1 MKQMEALDFLHQKSN
16 HFYKKMLVCVLG
28 LSVAGTAIS
37 AEIMPENPDNNAAI
51 AQQQGRL
58 VKGVVT
64 NKDGETIPGVSV
76 LVKGTTTGIMTDVNG
91 EFSLNVPTGTSV
103 LQFSFIGMQSREIDI
118 PKSKDMKVVLDD
130 DMVALDEVVAIGYGS
145 VSKKDLT
152 GSVVNLS
159 EKTFNKGV
167 VTSAEQLIA
176 GQVAGLVVT
185 KAGGDPTEGASMR
198 LRGTTSLLGGN
209 APLVVIDG
217 VPGAS
222 MNIVSPQDIES
233 VSVLKDASAAAIY
246 GARSANGV
254 IIITTKKGKEGHA
267 AISYDGYFGIE
278 NIANNLDM
286 LSADQWRQY
295 VKDNNVNAQD
305 YGGNTEWHK
314 EIFRT
319 GYSQNHNLS
328 LTGGSKETKYR
339 ASVNFLDQKG
349 IVLNNDL
356 QRLNASFSLEQ
367 SALDNKL
374 TVRLNANTTLE
385 QWNDI
390 ADKSVYTYSYNLNPT
405 IPVYD
410 EKGEYK
416 EVLGLAYYNPVAVLN
431 QLTSNKKRNFFQ
443 GRLQA
448 DYKILPSLTA
458 SVNGSTS
465 RNNYLY
471 GYYAPKASKPGEA
484 QKGLAKRSTS
494 EANSNLVEANLTF
507 DKTFGKHKV
516 NAIVGYSYQD
526 FINES
531 FSAQNRDF
539 ATDLFNYNN
548 LGAGNKLQPDDIM
561 SNKESNRLISVYGRA
576 TYSFNSKCTATATVR
591 RDGSS
596 RFGENNR
603 WGIFPSGSVAWRM
616 SEEAFMDN
624 LTFIDDLKLRVSY
637 GITGNQEIPNY
648 RTMALYGT
656 AGYYYSNGEFFT
668 QYAPSQNPNP
678 DLKWEQTAQ
687 LNVGLDYYLWGGK
700 LRGSIEYY
708 NKQTSNLLYDYP
720 VPSPPYQFGSMIA
733 NVGEV
738 SNKGVEI
745 VIESTPIQRKDF
757 KWDISFNFSK
767 NINMVESLSNDE
779 FKRDVVYTGERSIT
793 GLQETSQI
801 LKAGLPLGTFY
812 GAKYIGQDEKGIF
825 QYDDTSGDGNFVY
838 ADDRTNIGCAQPD
851 FTINL
856 TNSFE
861 YKNFFMSFLLRGVF
875 GNDVLNGSALYLND
889 VSRLPGN
896 NILDSGLDIA
906 KQKLVYSSYYIE
918 DGSFVRLDNL
928 QFGYN
933 FNLGQK
939 SKVKKLRVYVTGNN
953 LFVITKYSGID
964 PEVPQDGVVFG
975 IDARNYYPKT
985 RSFTAG
991 VNISF

>member
-1 MKQMEALDFLHQKSN
+1 MITLNFLQQKSDC
-16 HFYKKMLVCVLG
+16 FYKKMWLCLLG
-28 LSVAGTAIS
+28 LSVIGSSVS
-37 AEIMPENPDNNAAI
+37 ATVAPENPENGGI
-51 AQQQGRL
+51 EQQQDRT
-58 VKGVVT
+58 VKGVVV
-64 NKDGETIPGVSV
+64 NKNGETLPGVSV
-76 LVKGTTTGIMTDVNG
+76 LVKGTQIGVTTDTDG
-91 EFSLNVPTGTSV
+91 RFTLKVPAGSK
-103 LQFSFIGMQSREIDI
+103 LIQFSFIGMQTREM
-118 PKSKDMKVVLDD
+118 PVSSKSAMRVVLDD

-159 EKTFNKGV
+159 DKTFNKGV

-185 KAGGDPTEGASMR
+185 KAGGDPTEGSTMR

-233 VSVLKDASAAAIY
+233 ISVLKDASAAAIY

-254 IIITTKKGKEGHA
+254 IIITTKKGKEGRA
-267 AISYDGYFGIE
+267 TVSYDGYFGVE
-278 NIANNLDM
+278 KIANNLDM

-295 VKDNNVNAQD
+295 VKENNLDAVD
-305 YGGNTEWHK
+305 YGGNTAWHK

-328 LTGGSKETKYR
+328 LTGGSKETHYR

-349 IVLNNDL
+349 IVLKNDL
-356 QRLNASFSLEQ
+356 QRINASFSLEQ
-367 SALDNKL
+367 SALDDKL
-374 TVRLNANTTLE
+374 MIRLNANTTLE
-385 QWNDI
+385 KWHDVPDQT
-390 ADKSVYTYSYNLNPT
+390 VYTYSYNLNPT
-405 IPVYD
+405 IPIYNED
-410 EKGEYK
+410 GSYK
-416 EVLGLAYYNPVAVLN
+416 EVLGHAYYNPIAVLN
-431 QLTSNKKRNFFQ
+431 QLTSEKKRNYFQ

-458 SVNGSTS
+458 SINGSLS
-465 RNNYLY
+465 RNNYLD
-471 GYYAPKASKPGEA
+471 GFYAPRASKPGEA
-484 QKGLAKRSTS
+484 EKGRAKRSTT
-494 EANSNLVEANLTF
+494 ENTSNLLEANLTY
-507 DKTFGKHKV
+507 DKTFGVHKV

-526 FINES
+526 FSAES
-531 FSAQNRDF
+531 FSAQNRNF
-539 ATDLFNYNN
+539 ATDLFSYNN
-548 LGAGNKLQPDDIM
+548 LGAGNKLQPDDVK
-561 SNKESNRLISVYGRA
+561 SNKESNRLISFYGRA
-576 TYSFNSKCTATATVR
+576 TYSFNNKYTATATVR

-596 RFGENNR
+596 RFGKNNR
-603 WGIFPSGSVAWRM
+603 WGIFPSGSLAWRM
-616 SEEAFMDN
+616 SEEDFMKDIS
-624 LTFIDDLKLRVSY
+624 FIDDLKLRVSY
-637 GITGNQEIPNY
+637 GITGNQDIPNY
-648 RTMALYGT
+648 RTMSLYGT
-656 AGYYYSNGEFFT
+656 SGYYYSNGEFFT

-687 LNVGLDYYLWGGK
+687 LNVGLDYYLLGGK

-720 VPSPPYQFGSMIA
+720 VPSPPYQFSSMIA
-733 NVGEV
+733 NVGKV
-738 SNKGVEI
+738 SNKGIEI
-745 VIESTPIQRKDF
+745 VIESTPIRNKNF
-757 KWDISFNFSK
+757 SWDLSFNFSK
-767 NINMVESLSNDE
+767 NKNMVESLSNEEFQRDE
-779 FKRDVVYTGERSIT
+779 VYTGAASIS

-801 LKAGLPLGTFY
+801 LKAGYPLGTFY
-812 GAKYIGQDEKGIF
+812 GAKYIGQDENGIF
-825 QYDDTSGDGNFVY
+825 QYEDVSKDGQFVY
-838 ADDRTNIGCAQPD
+838 ADDRTDIGCAQPD

-861 YKNFFMSFLLRGVF
+861 YKNFTLSFLLRGVF

-889 VSRLPGN
+889 ISRMPGN
-896 NILDSGLDIA
+896 NVLTSALGIA

-928 QFGYN
+928 QVGYN
-933 FNLGQK
+933 FKLGENA
-939 SKVKKLRVYVTGNN
+939 KVKKLRVYLTGNN
-953 LFVITKYSGID
+953 LFVITKYKGID
-964 PEVPQDGVVFG
+964 PEVSQDGIVFG
-975 IDARNYYPKT
+975 IDAQKYYPKT

>member
-1 MKQMEALDFLHQKSN
+1 MITLNFLQQKSDC
-16 HFYKKMLVCVLG
+16 FYKKMWLCLLG
-28 LSVAGTAIS
+28 LSVIGSSVS
-37 AEIMPENPDNNAAI
+37 ATVAPQNPENGGI
-51 AQQQGRL
+51 EQQQDRT
-58 VKGVVT
+58 VQGVVV
-64 NKDGETIPGVSV
+64 NKNGETLPGVSV
-76 LVKGTTTGIMTDVNG
+76 LVKGTQIGVTTDMDGRFT
-91 EFSLNVPTGTSV
+91 LKVPAGSK
-103 LQFSFIGMQSREIDI
+103 LIQFSFIGMQTREI
-118 PKSKDMKVVLDD
+118 PVSSKSAMRVVLDD

-159 EKTFNKGV
+159 DKTFNKGV

-185 KAGGDPTEGASMR
+185 KSGGDPTEGSTMR

-233 VSVLKDASAAAIY
+233 ISVLKDASAAAIY

-254 IIITTKKGKEGHA
+254 IIITTKKGKEGRA
-267 AISYDGYFGIE
+267 TVSYDGYFGVE
-278 NIANNLDM
+278 KIANNLDM

-295 VKDNNVNAQD
+295 VKENNLDAVD
-305 YGGNTEWHK
+305 YGGNTAWHK

-328 LTGGSKETKYR
+328 LTGGSKETHYR

-349 IVLNNDL
+349 IVLKNDL
-356 QRLNASFSLEQ
+356 QRINASFSLEQ
-367 SALDNKL
+367 SALDDKL
-374 TVRLNANTTLE
+374 MIRLNANTTLE
-385 QWNDI
+385 KWHDVPDQT
-390 ADKSVYTYSYNLNPT
+390 VYTYSYNLNPT
-405 IPVYD
+405 IPIYNED
-410 EKGEYK
+410 GSYK
-416 EVLGLAYYNPVAVLN
+416 EVLGHAYYNPIAVLN
-431 QLTSNKKRNFFQ
+431 QLTSEKKRNYFQ

-458 SVNGSTS
+458 SINGSLS
-465 RNNYLY
+465 RNNYLD
-471 GYYAPKASKPGEA
+471 GFYAPRASKPGEA
-484 QKGLAKRSTS
+484 EKGRAKRSTS
-494 EANSNLVEANLTF
+494 ENTSNLLEANLTY
-507 DKTFGKHKV
+507 DKIFGLHKV

-526 FINES
+526 FSAES
-531 FSAQNRDF
+531 FSAQNRNF
-539 ATDLFNYNN
+539 ATDLFSYNN
-548 LGAGNKLQPDDIM
+548 LGAGNKLQPDDVK
-561 SNKESNRLISVYGRA
+561 SNKESNRLISFYGRA
-576 TYSFNSKCTATATVR
+576 TYSFNNKYTATATVR

-596 RFGENNR
+596 RFGKNNR
-603 WGIFPSGSVAWRM
+603 WGIFPSGSLAWRM
-616 SEEAFMDN
+616 SEEDFMKDIS
-624 LTFIDDLKLRVSY
+624 FIDDLKLRVSY
-637 GITGNQEIPNY
+637 GITGNQDIPNY
-648 RTMALYGT
+648 RTMSLYGT
-656 AGYYYSNGEFFT
+656 YGYYYSNGEFFT

-687 LNVGLDYYLWGGK
+687 LNVGLDYYLLGGK

-720 VPSPPYQFGSMIA
+720 VPSPPYQFSSMIA
-733 NVGEV
+733 NVGKV
-738 SNKGVEI
+738 SNKGIEI
-745 VIESTPIQRKDF
+745 VIESTPIRNKNF
-757 KWDISFNFSK
+757 SWDLSFNFSK
-767 NINMVESLSNDE
+767 NKNMVESLSNEEFQRDE
-779 FKRDVVYTGERSIT
+779 VYTGAASIS

-801 LKAGLPLGTFY
+801 LKAGYPLGTFY
-812 GAKYIGQDEKGIF
+812 GAKYIGQDENGIF
-825 QYDDTSGDGNFVY
+825 QYEDVSKDGQFVY
-838 ADDRTNIGCAQPD
+838 ADDRTDIGCAQPD

-861 YKNFFMSFLLRGVF
+861 YKNFTLSFLLRGVF

-889 VSRLPGN
+889 ISRMPGN
-896 NILDSGLDIA
+896 NVLTSALGIA

-928 QFGYN
+928 QVGYN
-933 FNLGQK
+933 FKLGENA
-939 SKVKKLRVYVTGNN
+939 KVKKLRVYLTGNN
-953 LFVITKYSGID
+953 LFVITKYKGID
-964 PEVPQDGVVFG
+964 PEVSQDGIVFG
-975 IDARNYYPKT
+975 IDAQKYYPKT

>member
-1 MKQMEALDFLHQKSN
+1 MKQIVTLNFLPQKSN
-16 HFYKKMLVCVLG
+16 HFYKKMFVCMLGFSVISTSVL
-28 LSVAGTAIS
+28 
-37 AEIMPENPDNNAAI
+37 AEKIPEYPDNNMEI
-51 AQQQGRL
+51 QQQSRV
-58 VKGVVT
+58 VKGVVVSK
-64 NKDGETIPGVSV
+64 NGETLPGVSI
-76 LVKGTTTGIMTDVNG
+76 LLKGTNIGIVTDANG
-91 EFSLNVPTGTSV
+91 EFSLNIPSESKT
-103 LQFSFIGMQSREIDI
+103 LQFSFIGMQTREMNI
-118 PKSKDMKVVLDD
+118 PRNNVMKVVLED

-152 GSVVNLS
+152 GSVVNIS
-159 EKTFNKGV
+159 NKTFNKGV

-176 GQVAGLVVT
+176 GKVAGLVVT
-185 KAGGDPTEGASMR
+185 KAGGDPTEGSTMR

-267 AISYDGYFGIE
+267 SISYDGYFGIE

-286 LSADQWRQY
+286 LSADQWRKY
-295 VKDNNVNAQD
+295 VADNKLDAVD
-305 YGGNTEWHK
+305 YGGNTAWHK

-328 LTGGSKETKYR
+328 LTGGSKDTKYR
-339 ASVNFLDQKG
+339 ASVNFLDQNG

-356 QRLNASFSLEQ
+356 QRMNASFSLEQ

-374 TVRLNANTTLE
+374 TVRMNANTTLE
-385 QWNDI
+385 KWNDI
-390 ADKSVYTYSYNLNPT
+390 ADKTVYTYSYNLNPT
-405 IPVYD
+405 IPIYD
-410 EKGEYK
+410 KEGDYM
-416 EVLGLAYYNPVAVLN
+416 EVLGHAYYNPVAVLN
-431 QLTSNKKRNFFQ
+431 QLTSDKKRNFFQ

-448 DYKILPSLTA
+448 DYKIIPSLTA
-458 SVNGSTS
+458 SVNGSIS
-465 RNNYLY
+465 RNNFLY

-494 EANSNLVEANLTF
+494 GEDSRLLEANLTY
-507 DKTFGKHKV
+507 DHIFGLHKV

-526 FINES
+526 FTNES
-531 FSAQNRDF
+531 FSAQNRNF
-539 ATDLFNYNN
+539 ATDLFSYNN
-548 LGAGNKLQPDDIM
+548 LGAGNKLQPDDIA
-561 SNKESNRLISVYGRA
+561 SNKESNRLISFYGRA
-576 TYSFNSKCTATATVR
+576 TYSFNNKYTATATVR

-596 RFGENNR
+596 RFGTNNR
-603 WGIFPSGSVAWRM
+603 WGIFPSGSVAWRL
-616 SEEAFMDN
+616 SEEAFMEDVS
-624 LTFIDDLKLRVSY
+624 FIDDLKLRVSY
-637 GITGNQEIPNY
+637 GITGNQDIPNY

-656 AGYYYSNGEFFT
+656 SGYYYSNGEFFT

-738 SNKGVEI
+738 SNKGIEI
-745 VIESTPIQRKDF
+745 VIESTPVQNKDF
-757 KWDISFNFSK
+757 KWDLSFNFSK
-767 NINMVESLSNDE
+767 NKNMVESLSNEE
-779 FKRDVVYTGERSIT
+779 FKRDVVYTGAASIS

-801 LKAGLPLGTFY
+801 LKAGYPLGTFY
-812 GAKYIGQDEKGIF
+812 GAKYIGQDADGIF
-825 QYDDTSGDGNFVY
+825 QYEDVSKDGKFVY
-838 ADDRTNIGCAQPD
+838 SDDRTDIGCAQPD

-861 YKNFFMSFLLRGVF
+861 YKNFTLSFLLRGVF

-896 NILDSGLDIA
+896 NILTSGLGIA

-928 QFGYN
+928 QLGYN
-933 FNLGQK
+933 FKLGEK
-939 SKVKKLRVYVTGNN
+939 SKVKRLRVYVTGNN
-953 LFVITKYSGID
+953 LFVITKYKGID
-964 PEVPQDGVVFG
+964 PEVPQDGIVFG
-975 IDARNYYPKT
+975 IDAQNYYPKT

>member
-1 MKQMEALDFLHQKSN
+1 MITLNFLQQKSDC
-16 HFYKKMLVCVLG
+16 FYKKMWLCLLG
-28 LSVAGTAIS
+28 LSVIGSSVS
-37 AEIMPENPDNNAAI
+37 ATVAPENPENGGI
-51 AQQQGRL
+51 EQQQDRT
-58 VKGVVT
+58 VQGVVV
-64 NKDGETIPGVSV
+64 NKNGETLPGVSV
-76 LVKGTTTGIMTDVNG
+76 LVKGTQIGVTTDMDGRFT
-91 EFSLNVPTGTSV
+91 LKVPAGSK
-103 LQFSFIGMQSREIDI
+103 LIQFSFIGMQTREM
-118 PKSKDMKVVLDD
+118 PVSSKSAMRVVLDD

-159 EKTFNKGV
+159 DKTFNKGV

-185 KAGGDPTEGASMR
+185 KSGGDPTEGSTMR

-233 VSVLKDASAAAIY
+233 ISVLKDASAAAIY

-254 IIITTKKGKEGHA
+254 IIITTKKGKEGRA
-267 AISYDGYFGIE
+267 TVSYDGYFGVE
-278 NIANNLDM
+278 KIANNLDM

-295 VKDNNVNAQD
+295 VKENNLDAVD
-305 YGGNTEWHK
+305 YGGNTAWHK

-328 LTGGSKETKYR
+328 LTGGSKETHYR

-349 IVLNNDL
+349 IVLKNDL
-356 QRLNASFSLEQ
+356 QRINASFSLEQ
-367 SALDNKL
+367 SALDDKL
-374 TVRLNANTTLE
+374 MIRLNANTTLE
-385 QWNDI
+385 KWHDVPDQT
-390 ADKSVYTYSYNLNPT
+390 VYTYSYNLNPT
-405 IPVYD
+405 IPIYNED
-410 EKGEYK
+410 GSYK
-416 EVLGLAYYNPVAVLN
+416 EVLGHAYYNPIAVLN
-431 QLTSNKKRNFFQ
+431 QLTSEKKRNYFQ

-458 SVNGSTS
+458 SINGSLS
-465 RNNYLY
+465 RNNYLD
-471 GYYAPKASKPGEA
+471 GFYAPRASKPGEA
-484 QKGLAKRSTS
+484 EKGRAKRSTS
-494 EANSNLVEANLTF
+494 ENTSNLLEANLTY
-507 DKTFGKHKV
+507 DKIFGLHKV

-526 FINES
+526 FSAES
-531 FSAQNRDF
+531 FSAQNRNF
-539 ATDLFNYNN
+539 ATDLFSYNN
-548 LGAGNKLQPDDIM
+548 LGAGNKLQPDDVK
-561 SNKESNRLISVYGRA
+561 SNKESNRLISFYGRA
-576 TYSFNSKCTATATVR
+576 TYSFNNKYTATATVR

-596 RFGENNR
+596 RFGKNNR
-603 WGIFPSGSVAWRM
+603 WGIFPSGSLAWRM
-616 SEEAFMDN
+616 SEEDFMKDIS
-624 LTFIDDLKLRVSY
+624 FIDDLKLRVSY
-637 GITGNQEIPNY
+637 GITGNQDIPNY
-648 RTMALYGT
+648 RTMSLYGT
-656 AGYYYSNGEFFT
+656 YGYYYSNGEFFT

-687 LNVGLDYYLWGGK
+687 LNVGLDYYLLGGK

-720 VPSPPYQFGSMIA
+720 VPSPPYQFSSMIA
-733 NVGEV
+733 NVGKV
-738 SNKGVEI
+738 SNKGIEI
-745 VIESTPIQRKDF
+745 VIESTPIRNKNF
-757 KWDISFNFSK
+757 SWDLSFNFSK
-767 NINMVESLSNDE
+767 NKNMVESLSNEEFQRDE
-779 FKRDVVYTGERSIT
+779 VYTGAASIS

-801 LKAGLPLGTFY
+801 LKAGYPLGTFY
-812 GAKYIGQDEKGIF
+812 GAKYIGQDENGIF
-825 QYDDTSGDGNFVY
+825 QYEDVSKDGQFVY
-838 ADDRTNIGCAQPD
+838 ADDRTDIGCAQPD

-861 YKNFFMSFLLRGVF
+861 YKNFTLSFLLRGVF

-889 VSRLPGN
+889 ISRMPGN
-896 NILDSGLDIA
+896 NVLTSALGIA

-928 QFGYN
+928 QVGYN
-933 FNLGQK
+933 FKLGENA
-939 SKVKKLRVYVTGNN
+939 KVKKLRVYLTGNN
-953 LFVITKYSGID
+953 LFVITKYKGID
-964 PEVPQDGVVFG
+964 PEVSQDGIVFG
-975 IDARNYYPKT
+975 IDAQKYYPKT

>member
-1 MKQMEALDFLHQKSN
+1 MITLNFLQQKSDC
-16 HFYKKMLVCVLG
+16 FYKKMWLCLLG
-28 LSVAGTAIS
+28 LSVIGSSVS
-37 AEIMPENPDNNAAI
+37 ATVAPQNPENGGI
-51 AQQQGRL
+51 EQQQDRT
-58 VKGVVT
+58 VQGVVV
-64 NKDGETIPGVSV
+64 NKNGETLPGVSV
-76 LVKGTTTGIMTDVNG
+76 LVKGTQIGVTTDMDGRFT
-91 EFSLNVPTGTSV
+91 LKVPAGSK
-103 LQFSFIGMQSREIDI
+103 LIQFSFIGMQTREM
-118 PKSKDMKVVLDD
+118 PVSSKSAMRVVLDD

-159 EKTFNKGV
+159 DKTFNKGV

-185 KAGGDPTEGASMR
+185 KSGGDPTEGSTMR

-233 VSVLKDASAAAIY
+233 ISVLKDASAAAIY

-254 IIITTKKGKEGHA
+254 IIITTKKGKEGRA
-267 AISYDGYFGIE
+267 TVSYDGYFGVE
-278 NIANNLDM
+278 KIANNLDM

-295 VKDNNVNAQD
+295 VKENNLDAVD
-305 YGGNTEWHK
+305 YGGNTAWHK

-328 LTGGSKETKYR
+328 LTGGSKETHYR

-349 IVLNNDL
+349 IVLKNDL
-356 QRLNASFSLEQ
+356 QRINASFSLEQ
-367 SALDNKL
+367 SALDDKL
-374 TVRLNANTTLE
+374 MIRLNANTTLE
-385 QWNDI
+385 KWHDVPDQT
-390 ADKSVYTYSYNLNPT
+390 VYTYSYNLNPT
-405 IPVYD
+405 IPIYNED
-410 EKGEYK
+410 GSYK
-416 EVLGLAYYNPVAVLN
+416 EVLGHAYYNPIAVLN
-431 QLTSNKKRNFFQ
+431 QLTSEKKRNYFQ

-458 SVNGSTS
+458 SINGSLS
-465 RNNYLY
+465 RNNYLD
-471 GYYAPKASKPGEA
+471 GFYAPRASKPGEA
-484 QKGLAKRSTS
+484 EKGRAKRSTS
-494 EANSNLVEANLTF
+494 ENTSNLLEANLTY
-507 DKTFGKHKV
+507 DKIFGLHKV

-526 FINES
+526 FSAES
-531 FSAQNRDF
+531 FSAQNRNF
-539 ATDLFNYNN
+539 ATDLFSYHN
-548 LGAGNKLQPDDIM
+548 LGAGNKLQPDDVT
-561 SNKESNRLISVYGRA
+561 SNKESNRLISFYGRA
-576 TYSFNSKCTATATVR
+576 TYSFNNKYTATATVR

-596 RFGENNR
+596 RFGKNNR
-603 WGIFPSGSVAWRM
+603 WGIFPSGSLAWRM
-616 SEEAFMDN
+616 SEEDFMKDIS
-624 LTFIDDLKLRVSY
+624 FIDDLKLRVSY
-637 GITGNQEIPNY
+637 GITGNQDIPNY
-648 RTMALYGT
+648 RTMSLYGT
-656 AGYYYSNGEFFT
+656 YGYYYSNGEFFT

-687 LNVGLDYYLWGGK
+687 LNVGLDYYLLGGK

-720 VPSPPYQFGSMIA
+720 VPSPPYQFSSMIA
-733 NVGEV
+733 NVGKV
-738 SNKGVEI
+738 SNKGIEI
-745 VIESTPIQRKDF
+745 VIESTPIRNKNF
-757 KWDISFNFSK
+757 SWDLSFNFSK
-767 NINMVESLSNDE
+767 NKNMVESLSNEEFQRDE
-779 FKRDVVYTGERSIT
+779 VYTGAASIS

-801 LKAGLPLGTFY
+801 LKAGYPLGTFY
-812 GAKYIGQDEKGIF
+812 GAKYIGQDENGIF
-825 QYDDTSGDGNFVY
+825 QYEDVSKDGQFVY
-838 ADDRTNIGCAQPD
+838 ADDRTDIGCAQPD

-861 YKNFFMSFLLRGVF
+861 YKNFTLSFLLRGVF

-889 VSRLPGN
+889 ISRMPGN
-896 NILDSGLDIA
+896 NVLTSALGIA

-928 QFGYN
+928 QVGYN
-933 FNLGQK
+933 FKLGENA
-939 SKVKKLRVYVTGNN
+939 KVKKLRVYLTGNN
-953 LFVITKYSGID
+953 LFVITKYKGID
-964 PEVPQDGVVFG
+964 PEVSQDGIVFG
-975 IDARNYYPKT
+975 IDAQKYYPKT

>member
-1 MKQMEALDFLHQKSN
+1 MITLNFLQQKSDC
-16 HFYKKMLVCVLG
+16 FYKKMWLCLLG
-28 LSVAGTAIS
+28 LSVIGSSVS
-37 AEIMPENPDNNAAI
+37 AAVAPENPENGGIEQHQD
-51 AQQQGRL
+51 RT
-58 VKGVVT
+58 VKGVVV
-64 NKDGETIPGVSV
+64 NKNGETLPGVSV
-76 LVKGTTTGIMTDVNG
+76 LVKGTQIGVTTDTDG
-91 EFSLNVPTGTSV
+91 RFTLKVPAGSK
-103 LQFSFIGMQSREIDI
+103 LIQFSFIGMQTREM
-118 PKSKDMKVVLDD
+118 PVSSKSAMRVVLDD

-159 EKTFNKGV
+159 DKAFNKGV

-185 KAGGDPTEGASMR
+185 KAGGDPTEGSTMR

-233 VSVLKDASAAAIY
+233 ISVLKDASAAAIY

-254 IIITTKKGKEGHA
+254 IIITTKKGKEGRA
-267 AISYDGYFGIE
+267 TVSYDGYFGVE
-278 NIANNLDM
+278 KIANNLDM

-295 VKDNNVNAQD
+295 VKENNLDAVD
-305 YGGNTEWHK
+305 YGGNTAWHK

-328 LTGGSKETKYR
+328 LTGGSKETHYR

-349 IVLNNDL
+349 IVLKNDL
-356 QRLNASFSLEQ
+356 QRINASFSLEQ
-367 SALDNKL
+367 SALDDKL
-374 TVRLNANTTLE
+374 MIRLNANTTLE
-385 QWNDI
+385 KWHDVPDQT
-390 ADKSVYTYSYNLNPT
+390 VYTYSYNLNPT
-405 IPVYD
+405 IPIYNED
-410 EKGEYK
+410 GSYK
-416 EVLGLAYYNPVAVLN
+416 EVLGHAYYNPIAVLN
-431 QLTSNKKRNFFQ
+431 QLTSEKKRNYFQ

-458 SVNGSTS
+458 SINGSLS
-465 RNNYLY
+465 RNNYLD
-471 GYYAPKASKPGEA
+471 GFYAPRASKPGEA
-484 QKGLAKRSTS
+484 EKGRAKRSTT
-494 EANSNLVEANLTF
+494 ENTSNLLEANLTY
-507 DKTFGKHKV
+507 DKTFGVHKV

-526 FINES
+526 FSAES
-531 FSAQNRDF
+531 FSAQNRNF
-539 ATDLFNYNN
+539 ATDLFSYNN
-548 LGAGNKLQPDDIM
+548 LGAGNKLQPDDVK
-561 SNKESNRLISVYGRA
+561 SNKESNRLISFYGRA
-576 TYSFNSKCTATATVR
+576 TYSFNNKYTATATVR

-596 RFGENNR
+596 RFGKNNR
-603 WGIFPSGSVAWRM
+603 WGIFPSGSLAWRM
-616 SEEAFMDN
+616 SEEDFMKDIS
-624 LTFIDDLKLRVSY
+624 FIDDLKLRVSY
-637 GITGNQEIPNY
+637 GITGNQDIPNY
-648 RTMALYGT
+648 RTMSLYGT
-656 AGYYYSNGEFFT
+656 SGYYYSNGEFFT

-687 LNVGLDYYLWGGK
+687 LNVGLDYYLLGGK

-720 VPSPPYQFGSMIA
+720 VPSPPYQFSSMIA
-733 NVGEV
+733 NVGKV
-738 SNKGVEI
+738 SNKGIEI
-745 VIESTPIQRKDF
+745 VIESTPIRNKNF
-757 KWDISFNFSK
+757 SWDLSFNFSK
-767 NINMVESLSNDE
+767 NKNMVESLSNEEFQRDE
-779 FKRDVVYTGERSIT
+779 VYTGAASIS

-801 LKAGLPLGTFY
+801 LKAGYPLGTFY
-812 GAKYIGQDEKGIF
+812 GAKYIGQDENGIF
-825 QYDDTSGDGNFVY
+825 QYEDVSKDGQFVY
-838 ADDRTNIGCAQPD
+838 ADDRTDIGCAQPD

-861 YKNFFMSFLLRGVF
+861 YKNFTLSFLLRGVF

-889 VSRLPGN
+889 ISRMPGN
-896 NILDSGLDIA
+896 NVLTSALGIA

-928 QFGYN
+928 QVGYN
-933 FNLGQK
+933 FKLGENA
-939 SKVKKLRVYVTGNN
+939 KVKKLRVYLTGNN
-953 LFVITKYSGID
+953 LFVITKYKGID
-964 PEVPQDGVVFG
+964 PEVSQDGIVFG
-975 IDARNYYPKT
+975 IDAQKYYPKT

>member
-1 MKQMEALDFLHQKSN
+1 MITLNFLQQKSDC
-16 HFYKKMLVCVLG
+16 FYKKMWLCLLG
-28 LSVAGTAIS
+28 LSVIGSSVS
-37 AEIMPENPDNNAAI
+37 ATVAPENPENGGI
-51 AQQQGRL
+51 EQQQDRT
-58 VKGVVT
+58 VKGVVV
-64 NKDGETIPGVSV
+64 NKNGETLPGVSV
-76 LVKGTTTGIMTDVNG
+76 LVKGTQIGVTTDTNG
-91 EFSLNVPTGTSV
+91 RFTLKVPAGSK
-103 LQFSFIGMQSREIDI
+103 LIQFSFIGMQTREM
-118 PKSKDMKVVLDD
+118 PVSSKSAMRVVLDD

-159 EKTFNKGV
+159 DKTFNKGV

-185 KAGGDPTEGASMR
+185 KAGGDPTEGSTMR

-233 VSVLKDASAAAIY
+233 ISVLKDASAAAIY

-254 IIITTKKGKEGHA
+254 IIITTKKGKEGRA
-267 AISYDGYFGIE
+267 TVSYDGYFGVE
-278 NIANNLDM
+278 KIANNLDM

-295 VKDNNVNAQD
+295 VKENNLDAVD
-305 YGGNTEWHK
+305 YGGNTAWHK

-328 LTGGSKETKYR
+328 LTGGSKETHYR

-349 IVLNNDL
+349 IVLKNDL
-356 QRLNASFSLEQ
+356 QRINASFSLEQ
-367 SALDNKL
+367 SALDDKL
-374 TVRLNANTTLE
+374 MIRLNANTTLE
-385 QWNDI
+385 KWHDVPDQT
-390 ADKSVYTYSYNLNPT
+390 VYTYSYNLNPT
-405 IPVYD
+405 IPIYNED
-410 EKGEYK
+410 GSYK
-416 EVLGLAYYNPVAVLN
+416 EVLGHAYYNPIAVLN
-431 QLTSNKKRNFFQ
+431 QLTSEKKRNYFQ

-458 SVNGSTS
+458 SINGSLS
-465 RNNYLY
+465 RNNYLD
-471 GYYAPKASKPGEA
+471 GFYAPRASKPGEA
-484 QKGLAKRSTS
+484 EKGRAKRSTT
-494 EANSNLVEANLTF
+494 ENTSNLLEANLTY
-507 DKTFGKHKV
+507 DKTFGVHKV

-526 FINES
+526 FSAES
-531 FSAQNRDF
+531 FSAQNRNF
-539 ATDLFNYNN
+539 ATDLFSYNN
-548 LGAGNKLQPDDIM
+548 LGAGNKLQPDDVK
-561 SNKESNRLISVYGRA
+561 SNKESNRLISFYGRA
-576 TYSFNSKCTATATVR
+576 TYSFNNKYTATATVR

-596 RFGENNR
+596 RFGKNNR
-603 WGIFPSGSVAWRM
+603 WGIFPSGSLAWRM
-616 SEEAFMDN
+616 SEEDFMKDIS
-624 LTFIDDLKLRVSY
+624 FIDDLKLRVSY
-637 GITGNQEIPNY
+637 GITGNQDIPNY
-648 RTMALYGT
+648 RTMSLYGT
-656 AGYYYSNGEFFT
+656 SGYYYSNGEFFT

-687 LNVGLDYYLWGGK
+687 LNVGLDYYLLGGK

-720 VPSPPYQFGSMIA
+720 VPSPPYQFSSMIA
-733 NVGEV
+733 NVGKV
-738 SNKGVEI
+738 SNKGIEI
-745 VIESTPIQRKDF
+745 VIESTPIRNKNF
-757 KWDISFNFSK
+757 SWDLSFNFSK
-767 NINMVESLSNDE
+767 NKNMVESLSNEEFQRDE
-779 FKRDVVYTGERSIT
+779 VYTGAASIS

-801 LKAGLPLGTFY
+801 LKAGYPLGTFY
-812 GAKYIGQDEKGIF
+812 GAKYIGQDENGIF
-825 QYDDTSGDGNFVY
+825 QYEDVSKDGQFVY
-838 ADDRTNIGCAQPD
+838 ADDRTDIGCAQPD

-861 YKNFFMSFLLRGVF
+861 YKNFTLSFLLRGVF

-889 VSRLPGN
+889 ISRMPGN
-896 NILDSGLDIA
+896 NVLTSALGIA

-928 QFGYN
+928 QVGYN
-933 FNLGQK
+933 FKLGENA
-939 SKVKKLRVYVTGNN
+939 KVKKLRVYLTGNN
-953 LFVITKYSGID
+953 LFVITKYKGID
-964 PEVPQDGVVFG
+964 PEVSQDGIVFG
-975 IDARNYYPKT
+975 IDAQKYYPKT

>member
-1 MKQMEALDFLHQKSN
+1 MKQIVTLNFLPQKSN
-16 HFYKKMLVCVLG
+16 HFYKKMFVCMLGFSVISTSVL
-28 LSVAGTAIS
+28 
-37 AEIMPENPDNNAAI
+37 AEKIPEYPDNNMEI
-51 AQQQGRL
+51 QQQSRV
-58 VKGVVT
+58 VKGVVVSK
-64 NKDGETIPGVSV
+64 NGETLPGVSI
-76 LVKGTTTGIMTDVNG
+76 LLKGTNIGIVTDANG
-91 EFSLNVPTGTSV
+91 EFSLNIPSESKT
-103 LQFSFIGMQSREIDI
+103 LQFSFIGMQTREMNI
-118 PKSKDMKVVLDD
+118 PRNNVMKVVLED

-152 GSVVNLS
+152 GSVVNIS
-159 EKTFNKGV
+159 NKTFNKGV

-176 GQVAGLVVT
+176 GKVAGLVVT
-185 KAGGDPTEGASMR
+185 KAGGDPTEGSTMR

-267 AISYDGYFGIE
+267 SISYDGYFGIE

-286 LSADQWRQY
+286 LSADQWRKY
-295 VKDNNVNAQD
+295 VADNKLDAVD
-305 YGGNTEWHK
+305 YGGNTAWHK

-328 LTGGSKETKYR
+328 LTGGSKDTKYR
-339 ASVNFLDQKG
+339 ASVNFLDQNG

-356 QRLNASFSLEQ
+356 QRMNASFSLEQ

-374 TVRLNANTTLE
+374 TVRMNANTTLE
-385 QWNDI
+385 KWNDI
-390 ADKSVYTYSYNLNPT
+390 ADKTVYTYSYNLNPT
-405 IPVYD
+405 IPIYD
-410 EKGEYK
+410 KEGDYM
-416 EVLGLAYYNPVAVLN
+416 EVLGHAYYNPVAVLN
-431 QLTSNKKRNFFQ
+431 QLTSDKKRNFFQ

-448 DYKILPSLTA
+448 DYKIIPSLTA
-458 SVNGSTS
+458 SVNGSIS
-465 RNNYLY
+465 RNNFLY

-494 EANSNLVEANLTF
+494 GEDSRLLEANLTY
-507 DKTFGKHKV
+507 DHIFGLHKV

-526 FINES
+526 FTNES
-531 FSAQNRDF
+531 FSAQNRNF
-539 ATDLFNYNN
+539 ATDLFSYNN
-548 LGAGNKLQPDDIM
+548 LGAGNKLQPDDVA
-561 SNKESNRLISVYGRA
+561 SNKESNRLISFYGRA
-576 TYSFNSKCTATATVR
+576 TYSFNNKYTATATVR

-596 RFGENNR
+596 RFGTNNR
-603 WGIFPSGSVAWRM
+603 WGIFPSGSVAWRL
-616 SEEAFMDN
+616 SEEAFMEDVS
-624 LTFIDDLKLRVSY
+624 FIDDLKLRVSY
-637 GITGNQEIPNY
+637 GITGNQDIPNY

-656 AGYYYSNGEFFT
+656 SGYYYSNGEFFT

-738 SNKGVEI
+738 SNKGIEI
-745 VIESTPIQRKDF
+745 VIESTPVQNKDF
-757 KWDISFNFSK
+757 KWDLSFNFSK
-767 NINMVESLSNDE
+767 NKNMVESLSNEE
-779 FKRDVVYTGERSIT
+779 FKRDVVYTGAASIS

-801 LKAGLPLGTFY
+801 LKAGYPLGTFY
-812 GAKYIGQDEKGIF
+812 GAKYIGQDADGIF
-825 QYDDTSGDGNFVY
+825 QYEDVSKDGKFVY
-838 ADDRTNIGCAQPD
+838 SDDRTDIGCAQPD

-861 YKNFFMSFLLRGVF
+861 YKNFTLSFLLRGVF

-896 NILDSGLDIA
+896 NILTSGLGIA

-928 QFGYN
+928 QLGYN
-933 FNLGQK
+933 FKLGEK
-939 SKVKKLRVYVTGNN
+939 SKVKRLRVYVTGNN
-953 LFVITKYSGID
+953 LFVITKYKGID
-964 PEVPQDGVVFG
+964 PEVPQDGIVFG
-975 IDARNYYPKT
+975 IDAQNYYPKT

>member
-1 MKQMEALDFLHQKSN
+1 MKQMEALNFSHQKSN
-16 HFYKKMLVCVLG
+16 LFYRKMLVCALG
-28 LSVAGTAIS
+28 LSVASTAFS
-37 AEIMPENPDNNAAI
+37 TEVAQEKTESNTTVV
-51 AQQQGRL
+51 QQQGRL
-58 VKGVVT
+58 VKGIVT
-64 NKDGETIPGVSV
+64 NKGGETIPGVSV
-76 LVKGTTTGIMTDVNG
+76 LVKGTTTGSMTDANG
-91 EFSLNVPTGTSV
+91 QFSLHVPTGANT
-103 LQFSFIGMQSREIDI
+103 LQFSFIGMQSREVDI
-118 PKSKDMKVVLDD
+118 PKGKEMKVVLEE
-130 DMVALDEVVAIGYGS
+130 DMVALEEVVAIGYGS

-167 VTSAEQLIA
+167 VTSAEQLIS

-254 IIITTKKGKEGHA
+254 IIITTKKGKEGHST
-267 AISYDGYFGIE
+267 ISYDGYFGVE
-278 NIANNLDM
+278 SIANNLNM

-295 VKDNNVNAQD
+295 VKENNLNAQD
-305 YGGNTEWHK
+305 YGASTEWHK
-314 EIFRT
+314 AIFRT

-328 LTGGSKETKYR
+328 LTGGSKTTKYR
-339 ASVNFLDQKG
+339 ASVNYLDQKG

-356 QRLNASFSLEQ
+356 QRMNVSLSLEQ
-367 SALDNKL
+367 SALDDKL

-385 QWNDI
+385 KWNDI
-390 ADKSVYTYSYNLNPT
+390 ADKTVYTYSYNLNPT
-405 IPVYD
+405 IPIYD
-410 EKGEYK
+410 EKGDYK
-416 EVLGLAYYNPVAVLN
+416 EVLGHAYYNPVAVLN

-443 GRLQA
+443 GRMQA

-458 SVNGSTS
+458 TVNGSIS
-465 RNNYLY
+465 RNNFLY
-471 GYYAPKASKPGEA
+471 GYYAPKTSKPGEA
-484 QKGLAKRSTS
+484 EKGIAKRNTS
-494 EANSNLVEANLTF
+494 EDNSSLLEANLTY
-507 DKTFGKHKV
+507 DKIFGKHKV

-526 FINES
+526 FTNES
-531 FSAQNRDF
+531 FSAQNRNF
-539 ATDLFNYNN
+539 ATDLFSYNN
-548 LGAGNKLQPDDIM
+548 LGAGNKLQPSDV
-561 SNKESNRLISVYGRA
+561 SSKKESNRLISFYGRA
-576 TYSFNSKCTATATVR
+576 TYSFNNKYTATATVR

-603 WGIFPSGSVAWRM
+603 WGIFPSGSLAWRM

-624 LTFIDDLKLRVSY
+624 LSFVEDLKLRVSY

-656 AGYYYSNGEFFT
+656 SGYYYSNGEFFT

-733 NVGEV
+733 NVGKV
-738 SNKGVEI
+738 SNKGIEI
-745 VIESTPIQRKDF
+745 VIESTPIQRKEF
-757 KWDISFNFSK
+757 KWDVSFNFSK
-767 NINMVESLSNDE
+767 NKNMVESLSNEE
-779 FKRDVVYTGERSIT
+779 FKRDVVYTGAASIS

-801 LKAGLPLGTFY
+801 LKAGFPLGTFY
-812 GAKYIGQDEKGIF
+812 GAKYIGQDENGIF
-825 QYDDTSGDGNFVY
+825 QYEDVSGDGKFVY
-838 ADDRTNIGCAQPD
+838 ADDRTDIGCAQPD

-861 YKNFFMSFLLRGVF
+861 YKNFYMSFLLRGVF

-896 NILDSGLDIA
+896 NILDSGLGIA

-928 QFGYN
+928 QLGYN
-933 FNLGQK
+933 FKLGQN
-939 SKVKKLRVYVTGNN
+939 SKVKRLRVYVTGNN
-953 LFVITKYSGID
+953 LFVITKYTGID
-964 PEVPQDGVVFG
+964 PEVGQDGMVFG
-975 IDARNYYPKT
+975 IDAQNYYPKT

>member
-1 MKQMEALDFLHQKSN
+1 MKQIVTLNFLPQKSN
-16 HFYKKMLVCVLG
+16 HFYKKMFVCMLGFSVISTSVL
-28 LSVAGTAIS
+28 
-37 AEIMPENPDNNAAI
+37 AEKIPEYPDNNMEI
-51 AQQQGRL
+51 QQQSRV
-58 VKGVVT
+58 VKGVVVSK
-64 NKDGETIPGVSV
+64 NGETLPGVSI
-76 LVKGTTTGIMTDVNG
+76 LLKGTNIGIVTDANG
-91 EFSLNVPTGTSV
+91 EFSLNVPSESKT
-103 LQFSFIGMQSREIDI
+103 LQFSFIGMQTREMNI
-118 PKSKDMKVVLDD
+118 PRNNVMKVVLED

-152 GSVVNLS
+152 GSVVNIS
-159 EKTFNKGV
+159 DKTFNKGV

-176 GQVAGLVVT
+176 GKVAGLVVT
-185 KAGGDPTEGASMR
+185 KAGGDPTEGSTMR

-267 AISYDGYFGIE
+267 SISYDGYFGIE

-286 LSADQWRQY
+286 LSADQWRKY
-295 VKDNNVNAQD
+295 VADNKLDAVD
-305 YGGNTEWHK
+305 YGGNTAWHK

-339 ASVNFLDQKG
+339 ASVNFLDQNG

-356 QRLNASFSLEQ
+356 QRMNASFSLEQ

-374 TVRLNANTTLE
+374 TVRMNANTTLE
-385 QWNDI
+385 KWNDI
-390 ADKSVYTYSYNLNPT
+390 ADKTVYTYSYNLNPT
-405 IPVYD
+405 IPIYD
-410 EKGEYK
+410 KEGDYM
-416 EVLGLAYYNPVAVLN
+416 EVLGHAYYNPVAVLN
-431 QLTSNKKRNFFQ
+431 QLTSDKKRNFFQ

-448 DYKILPSLTA
+448 DYKIIPSLTA
-458 SVNGSTS
+458 SVNGSIS
-465 RNNYLY
+465 RNNFLY

-494 EANSNLVEANLTF
+494 GEDSRLLEANLTY
-507 DKTFGKHKV
+507 DHIFGLHKV

-526 FINES
+526 FTNES
-531 FSAQNRDF
+531 FSAQNRNF
-539 ATDLFNYNN
+539 ATDLFSYNN
-548 LGAGNKLQPDDIM
+548 LGAGNKLQPDDVA
-561 SNKESNRLISVYGRA
+561 SNKESNRLISFYGRA
-576 TYSFNSKCTATATVR
+576 TYSFNNKYTATATVR
-591 RDGSS
+591 KDGSS
-596 RFGENNR
+596 RFGTNNR
-603 WGIFPSGSVAWRM
+603 WGIFPSGSVAWRL
-616 SEEAFMDN
+616 SEEAFMEDVS
-624 LTFIDDLKLRVSY
+624 FIDDLKLRVSY
-637 GITGNQEIPNY
+637 GITGNQDIPNY

-656 AGYYYSNGEFFT
+656 SGYYYSNGEFFT

-738 SNKGVEI
+738 SNKGIEI
-745 VIESTPIQRKDF
+745 VIESTPVQNKDF
-757 KWDISFNFSK
+757 KWDLSFNFSK
-767 NINMVESLSNDE
+767 NKNMVESLSNEE
-779 FKRDVVYTGERSIT
+779 FKRDVVYTGAASIS

-801 LKAGLPLGTFY
+801 LKAGYPLGTFY
-812 GAKYIGQDEKGIF
+812 GAKYIGQDADGIF
-825 QYDDTSGDGNFVY
+825 QYEDVSKDGKFVY
-838 ADDRTNIGCAQPD
+838 SDDRTDIGCAQPD

-861 YKNFFMSFLLRGVF
+861 YKNFTLSFLLRGVF

-896 NILDSGLDIA
+896 NILTSGLGIA

-928 QFGYN
+928 QLGYN
-933 FNLGQK
+933 FKLGEK
-939 SKVKKLRVYVTGNN
+939 SKVKRLRVYVTGNN
-953 LFVITKYSGID
+953 LFVITKYKGID
-964 PEVPQDGVVFG
+964 PEVPQDGIVFG
-975 IDARNYYPKT
+975 IDAQNYYPKT

>member
-1 MKQMEALDFLHQKSN
+1 MKQIVTLNFLPQKSN
-16 HFYKKMLVCVLG
+16 HFYKKMFVCMLGFSVISTSVL
-28 LSVAGTAIS
+28 
-37 AEIMPENPDNNAAI
+37 AEKIPEYPDNNMEI
-51 AQQQGRL
+51 QQQSRV
-58 VKGVVT
+58 VKGVVVSK
-64 NKDGETIPGVSV
+64 NGETLPGVSI
-76 LVKGTTTGIMTDVNG
+76 LLKGTNIGIVTDANG
-91 EFSLNVPTGTSV
+91 EFSLNIPSESKT
-103 LQFSFIGMQSREIDI
+103 LQFSFIGMQTREMNI
-118 PKSKDMKVVLDD
+118 PRNNVMKVVLED

-152 GSVVNLS
+152 GSVVNIS
-159 EKTFNKGV
+159 NKTFNKGV

-176 GQVAGLVVT
+176 GKVAGLVVT
-185 KAGGDPTEGASMR
+185 KAGGDPTEGSTMR

-267 AISYDGYFGIE
+267 SISYDGYFGIE

-286 LSADQWRQY
+286 LSADQWRKY
-295 VKDNNVNAQD
+295 VADNKLDAVD
-305 YGGNTEWHK
+305 YGGNTAWHK

-328 LTGGSKETKYR
+328 LTGGSKDTKYR
-339 ASVNFLDQKG
+339 ASVNFLDQNG

-356 QRLNASFSLEQ
+356 QRMNASFSLEQ

-374 TVRLNANTTLE
+374 TVRMNANTTLE
-385 QWNDI
+385 KWNDI
-390 ADKSVYTYSYNLNPT
+390 ADKTVYTYSYNLNPT
-405 IPVYD
+405 IPIYD
-410 EKGEYK
+410 KEGDYM
-416 EVLGLAYYNPVAVLN
+416 EVLGHAYYNPVAVLN
-431 QLTSNKKRNFFQ
+431 QLTSDKKRNFFQ
-443 GRLQA
+443 VRLQA
-448 DYKILPSLTA
+448 DYKIIPSLTA
-458 SVNGSTS
+458 SVNGSIS
-465 RNNYLY
+465 RNNFLY

-494 EANSNLVEANLTF
+494 GEDSRLLEANLTY
-507 DKTFGKHKV
+507 DHIFGLHKV

-526 FINES
+526 FTNES
-531 FSAQNRDF
+531 FSAQNRNF
-539 ATDLFNYNN
+539 ATDLFSYNN
-548 LGAGNKLQPDDIM
+548 LGAGNKLQPDDIA
-561 SNKESNRLISVYGRA
+561 SNKESNRLISFYGRA
-576 TYSFNSKCTATATVR
+576 TYSFNNKYTATATVR

-596 RFGENNR
+596 RFGTNNR
-603 WGIFPSGSVAWRM
+603 WGIFPSGSVAWRL
-616 SEEAFMDN
+616 SEEAFMEDVS
-624 LTFIDDLKLRVSY
+624 FIDDLKLRVSY
-637 GITGNQEIPNY
+637 GITGNQDIPNY

-656 AGYYYSNGEFFT
+656 SGYYYSNGEFFT

-738 SNKGVEI
+738 SNKGIEI
-745 VIESTPIQRKDF
+745 VIESTPVQNKDF
-757 KWDISFNFSK
+757 KWDLSFNFSK
-767 NINMVESLSNDE
+767 NKNMVESLSNEE
-779 FKRDVVYTGERSIT
+779 FKRDVVYTGAASIS

-801 LKAGLPLGTFY
+801 LKAGYPLGTFY
-812 GAKYIGQDEKGIF
+812 GAKYIGQDADGIF
-825 QYDDTSGDGNFVY
+825 QYEDVSKDGKFVY
-838 ADDRTNIGCAQPD
+838 SDDRTDIGCAQPD

-861 YKNFFMSFLLRGVF
+861 YKNFTLSFLLRGVF

-896 NILDSGLDIA
+896 NILTSGLGIA

-928 QFGYN
+928 QLGYN
-933 FNLGQK
+933 FKLGEK
-939 SKVKKLRVYVTGNN
+939 SKVKRLRVYVTGNN
-953 LFVITKYSGID
+953 LFVITKYKGID
-964 PEVPQDGVVFG
+964 PEVPQDGIVFG
-975 IDARNYYPKT
+975 IDAQNYYPKT

>member
-1 MKQMEALDFLHQKSN
+1 MITLNFLSEKSDS
-16 HFYKKMLVCVLG
+16 FYRKMWICLVG
-28 LSVAGTAIS
+28 LSVVGTS
-37 AEIMPENPDNNAAI
+37 AAAASAPREPDLSGGI
-51 AQQQGRL
+51 EQQQDRT
-58 VKGVVT
+58 VRGVVV
-64 NKDGETIPGVSV
+64 NKNGETLPGVSV
-76 LVKGTTTGIMTDVNG
+76 LVKGTQTGVTTDMDGRFT
-91 EFSLNVPTGTSV
+91 LQVPAGSKT
-103 LQFSFIGMQSREIDI
+103 LQFSFIGMQTREAAASAKGELRI
-118 PKSKDMKVVLDD
+118 VLED

-152 GSVVNLS
+152 GSVVNIS
-159 EKTFNKGV
+159 DKTFNKGV

-185 KAGGDPTEGASMR
+185 KAGGDPTEGSTMR

-222 MNIVSPQDIES
+222 MNIVAPQDIES
-233 VSVLKDASAAAIY
+233 ISVLKDASAAAIY

-254 IIITTKKGKEGHA
+254 IIITTKKGKEGRA
-267 AISYDGYFGIE
+267 SVSYDGYFGVE
-278 NIANNLDM
+278 QIANNLDM
-286 LSADQWRQY
+286 LSADEWRQY
-295 VKDNNVNAQD
+295 VKENKLDAVD
-305 YGGNTEWHK
+305 YGGNTAWHK

-328 LTGGSKETKYR
+328 LTGGSKETHYR

-349 IVLNNDL
+349 IVLKNDL
-356 QRLNASFSLEQ
+356 QRINASFSLEQ

-374 TVRLNANTTLE
+374 TVRMNANTTLE
-385 QWNDI
+385 KWHDI
-390 ADKSVYTYSYNLNPT
+390 PDKTVYTYSYNLNPT
-405 IPVYD
+405 IPIYD
-410 EKGEYK
+410 EEGKYK
-416 EVLGLAYYNPVAVLN
+416 EVLGHAYYNPIAVLN
-431 QLTSNKKRNFFQ
+431 QLTSEKKRNYFQ

-448 DYKILPSLTA
+448 DYKIIPSLTA
-458 SVNGSTS
+458 SVNGSVS
-465 RNNYLY
+465 RDNYLD
-471 GYYAPKASKPGEA
+471 GFYAPRSSKPGEA
-484 QKGLAKRSTS
+484 EKGRAKRSTS
-494 EANSNLVEANLTF
+494 ENTSNLLEANLTY
-507 DKTFGKHKV
+507 DETFGLHKV

-526 FINES
+526 FSAES
-531 FSAQNRDF
+531 FSAQNRNF
-539 ATDLFNYNN
+539 STDLFSYNN
-548 LGAGNKLQPDDIM
+548 LGAGNKLQPDDVK
-561 SNKESNRLISVYGRA
+561 SNKESNRLISFYGRA
-576 TYSFNSKCTATATVR
+576 TYSFNNKYTATATVR

-596 RFGENNR
+596 RFGKNNR
-603 WGIFPSGSVAWRM
+603 WGIFPSGSLAWRL

-624 LTFIDDLKLRVSY
+624 LSFVDDLKLRVSY
-637 GITGNQEIPNY
+637 GITGNQDIPNY

-656 AGYYYSNGEFFT
+656 YGYYFSNGEFFT

-720 VPSPPYQFGSMIA
+720 VPSPPYQFGNMIA
-733 NVGEV
+733 NVGKV
-738 SNKGVEI
+738 SNKGIEI
-745 VIESTPIQRKDF
+745 VIESTPIRNKNF
-757 KWDISFNFSK
+757 TWDVSFNFSK
-767 NINMVESLSNDE
+767 NKNMVESLSNEE
-779 FKRDVVYTGERSIT
+779 FQREEVYTGAASIS

-801 LKAGLPLGTFY
+801 LKAGYPLGTFF
-812 GAKYIGQDEKGIF
+812 GAKYIGQDENGIF
-825 QYDDTSGDGNFVY
+825 QYADISKDGNFVY
-838 ADDRTNIGCAQPD
+838 ADDRTDIGCAQPD

-861 YKNFFMSFLLRGVF
+861 YKNFTLSFLLRGVF

-889 VSRLPGN
+889 ISRMPGN
-896 NILDSGLDIA
+896 NVLTSALGIA

-928 QFGYN
+928 QVGYN
-933 FNLGQK
+933 FKLGDK
-939 SKVKKLRVYVTGNN
+939 SKVKKLRVYLTGNN
-953 LFVITKYSGID
+953 LFVITKYKGID
-964 PEVPQDGVVFG
+964 PEVPQDGIVFG
-975 IDARNYYPKT
+975 IDAQNYYPKT

>member
-1 MKQMEALDFLHQKSN
+1 MKQIVTLNFLPQKSI
-16 HFYKKMLVCVLG
+16 HFYKKMFVCMLGFSVISTSVL
-28 LSVAGTAIS
+28 
-37 AEIMPENPDNNAAI
+37 AEKIPEYPDNNMEI
-51 AQQQGRL
+51 QQQSRV
-58 VKGVVT
+58 VKGVVVSK
-64 NKDGETIPGVSV
+64 NGETLPGVSI
-76 LVKGTTTGIMTDVNG
+76 LLKGTNIGIVTDANG
-91 EFSLNVPTGTSV
+91 EFSLNIPSESKT
-103 LQFSFIGMQSREIDI
+103 LQFSFIGMQTREMNI
-118 PKSKDMKVVLDD
+118 PRNNVMKVVLED

-152 GSVVNLS
+152 GSVVNIS
-159 EKTFNKGV
+159 NKTFNKGV

-176 GQVAGLVVT
+176 GKVAGLVVT
-185 KAGGDPTEGASMR
+185 KAGGDPTEGSTMR

-267 AISYDGYFGIE
+267 SISYDGYFGIE

-286 LSADQWRQY
+286 LSADQWRKY
-295 VKDNNVNAQD
+295 VADNKLDAVD
-305 YGGNTEWHK
+305 YGGNTAWHK

-328 LTGGSKETKYR
+328 LTGGSKDTKYR
-339 ASVNFLDQKG
+339 ASVNFLDQNG

-356 QRLNASFSLEQ
+356 QRMNASFSLEQ

-374 TVRLNANTTLE
+374 TVRMNANTTLE
-385 QWNDI
+385 KWNDI
-390 ADKSVYTYSYNLNPT
+390 ADKTVYTYSYNLNPT
-405 IPVYD
+405 IPIYD
-410 EKGEYK
+410 KEGDYM
-416 EVLGLAYYNPVAVLN
+416 EVLGHAYYNPVAVLN
-431 QLTSNKKRNFFQ
+431 QLTSDKKRNFFQ

-448 DYKILPSLTA
+448 DYKIIPSLTA
-458 SVNGSTS
+458 SVNGSIS
-465 RNNYLY
+465 RNNFLY

-494 EANSNLVEANLTF
+494 GEDSRLLEANLTY
-507 DKTFGKHKV
+507 DHIFGLHKV

-526 FINES
+526 FTNES
-531 FSAQNRDF
+531 FSAQNRNF
-539 ATDLFNYNN
+539 ATDLFSYNN
-548 LGAGNKLQPDDIM
+548 LGAGNKLQPDDIA
-561 SNKESNRLISVYGRA
+561 SNKESNRLISFYGRA
-576 TYSFNSKCTATATVR
+576 TYSFNNKYTATATVR

-596 RFGENNR
+596 RFGTNNR
-603 WGIFPSGSVAWRM
+603 WGIFPSGSVAWRL
-616 SEEAFMDN
+616 SEEAFMEDVS
-624 LTFIDDLKLRVSY
+624 FIDDLKLRVSY
-637 GITGNQEIPNY
+637 GITGNQDIPNY

-656 AGYYYSNGEFFT
+656 SGYYYSNGEFFT

-738 SNKGVEI
+738 SNKGIEI
-745 VIESTPIQRKDF
+745 VIESTPVQNKDF
-757 KWDISFNFSK
+757 KWDLSFNFSK
-767 NINMVESLSNDE
+767 NKNMVESLSNEE
-779 FKRDVVYTGERSIT
+779 FKRDVVYTGAASIS

-801 LKAGLPLGTFY
+801 LKAGYPLGTFY
-812 GAKYIGQDEKGIF
+812 GAKYIGQDADGIF
-825 QYDDTSGDGNFVY
+825 QYEDVSKDGKFVY
-838 ADDRTNIGCAQPD
+838 SDDRTDIGCAQPD

-861 YKNFFMSFLLRGVF
+861 YKNFTLSFLLRGVF

-896 NILDSGLDIA
+896 NILTSGLGIA

-928 QFGYN
+928 QLGYN
-933 FNLGQK
+933 FKLGEK
-939 SKVKKLRVYVTGNN
+939 SKVKRLRVYVTGNN
-953 LFVITKYSGID
+953 LFVITKYKGID
-964 PEVPQDGVVFG
+964 PEVPQDGIVFG
-975 IDARNYYPKT
+975 IDAQNYYPKT